1 MSDDAFITFRY
12 VDQWLS
18 GHGLVYNPGERVEG
32 YTHPL
37 WLLLIAGLRPFGDPT
52 HIAMGLGLIGY
63 AGSIAILGLS
73 FPLTAVILA
82 LHQEMAIWSTGGLE
96 TSWFTCAILL
106 LTWTVARTQD
116 PRRSALLSGLVSA
129 AVVLARPDGAIFV
142 AAAGTL
148 LLVWAR
154 ARGSHPFRIALLF
167 GAPLVLVLG
176 PYAIWKLTYYGDL
189 LPNTYYAKSGGGA
202 WWSQG
207 FYYLWT
213 YFQGHPTGLLG
224 LGAWLLLPSALRQ
237 PRDQDSRTLVAAA
250 CFSVAYLLVFVA
262 RVGGDFMYARFV
274 VPVVPLLYLSAEI
287 GLRRWVLRPVVRRIA
302 FAAIP
307 ILVLLEGPVLRD
319 PLFIDS
325 TQAEEHRRLHGIED
339 ERWYWHHE
347 IANGENRIDRYR
359 KAGLGLRPMLEGLDV
374 TVAIAGQASLAYY
387 GRFDRVV
394 EEAGLT
400 EPSIAHRT
408 VHERTRPGHE
418 KEATLDQLRDL
429 EVDLRLLHGELRD
442 EPYRMI
448 WFDLGGY
455 RVSGELLTYDPGFLA
470 RLFERNGER
479 IQAMSFP
486 DYFDYWAQ
494 EIAPV
499 LPRAELQKSAERMD
513 AYYFRRND
521 DPSRQATLRALLPGA
536 SDVPR

>member
-82 LHQEMAIWSTGGLE
+82 LHQEMAIWSTGGLRNVLVHLRDL
-96 TSWFTCAILL
+96 APHLDR
-106 LTWTVARTQD
+106 RTNPGPATERAPVGTRLRCSRPRASGRRD
-116 PRRSALLSGLVSA
+116 LRRRSGNAPS
-129 AVVLARPDGAIFV
+129 RMGA
-142 AAAGTL
+142 
-148 LLVWAR
+148 

-429 EVDLRLLHGELRD
+429 EVDLRLLHGSCGTS
-442 EPYRMI
+442 PI
-448 WFDLGGY
+448 G
-455 RVSGELLTYDPGFLA
+455 
-470 RLFERNGER
+470 
-479 IQAMSFP
+479 
-486 DYFDYWAQ
+486 
-494 EIAPV
+494 
-499 LPRAELQKSAERMD
+499 
-513 AYYFRRND
+513 
-521 DPSRQATLRALLPGA
+521 
-536 SDVPR
+536 